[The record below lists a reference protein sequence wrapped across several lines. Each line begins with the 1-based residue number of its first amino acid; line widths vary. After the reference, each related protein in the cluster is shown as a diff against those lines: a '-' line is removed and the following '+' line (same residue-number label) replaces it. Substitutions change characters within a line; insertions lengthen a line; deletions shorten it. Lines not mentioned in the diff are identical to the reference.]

1 MKLYFQDGH
10 EHELPKLMEALA
22 AVNELE
28 KQYKEHNT
36 TFSDEE
42 MQQFKEL
49 NDALDEEFPGCPFDI
64 SCIDDIK
71 QLDEVFSLER
81 VIFIYDDRASEH
93 NWYYE
98 DMSYEERREY
108 NHFLKIERMDDKPIT
123 MRQVLKAMSD
133 EPHYNDEVV
142 MGDFHRFLEGFEL
155 CKHSNIQYTAYWGS

>member
-1 MKLYFQDGH
+1 MRLKSGFYINVIMKLYLQEGL
-10 EHELPKLMEALA
+10 EHEIPKILEAL
-22 AVNELE
+22 VEINENE
-28 KQYKEHNT
+28 KRY
-36 TFSDEE
+36 
-42 MQQFKEL
+42 KEL

-71 QLDEVFSLER
+71 QLDEVFSFER

-133 EPHYNDEVV
+133 EPHYSREVV
-142 MGDFHRFLEGFEL
+142 MYDPHRFLESFEL
-155 CKHSNIQYTAYWGS
+155 SKHSNIQYSMFWGS